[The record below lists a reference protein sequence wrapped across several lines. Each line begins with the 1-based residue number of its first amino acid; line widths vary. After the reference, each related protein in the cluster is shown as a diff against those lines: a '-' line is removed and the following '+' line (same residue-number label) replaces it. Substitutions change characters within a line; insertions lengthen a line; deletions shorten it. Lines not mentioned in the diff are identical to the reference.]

1 MGNYTK
7 QNKIKDSVELEY
19 DKVNI
24 RPVVYCTLTDA
35 LEIIDNV
42 YLNIKKFLKILNQKV
57 F

>member
-1 MGNYTK
+1 M
-7 QNKIKDSVELEY
+7 IKLKCDRRESA
-19 DKVNI
+19 VNI

>member
-1 MGNYTK
+1 M
-7 QNKIKDSVELEY
+7 IKLKCDRRESA
-19 DKVNI
+19 VNI

-35 LEIIDNV
+35 LEIIDV